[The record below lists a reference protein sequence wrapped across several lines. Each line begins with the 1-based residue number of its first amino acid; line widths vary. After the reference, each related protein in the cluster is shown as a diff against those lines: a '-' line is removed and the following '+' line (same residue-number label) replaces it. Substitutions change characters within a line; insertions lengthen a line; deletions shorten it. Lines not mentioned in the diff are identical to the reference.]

1 MLQILFIAFC
11 SFLFIYFSHS
21 IIDTIKE
28 QYTEPIVRYQSEIDD
43 KVKNI
48 FDSIKPAPE
57 PAPEPE
63 PEPEPEKKD
72 DFEEVISKYLSE
84 KLD

>member
-1 MLQILFIAFC
+1 MMLQILFIAFC

-21 IIDTIKE
+21 IINTIKE

-48 FDSIKPAPE
+48 FDSIKPAP
-57 PAPEPE
+57 APEPA
-63 PEPEPEKKD
+63 PEPEKKD
-72 DFEEVISKYLSE
+72 DLEETMNKYLSE